1 MALVQRIDAW
11 RNASDER
18 LEKLRRVADF
28 LVVGIAAALPWSTS
42 VLSILLAA
50 WILAVI
56 PTIRFAELKETLRLP
71 AAYLPVAIFLL
82 ALLGLLWADVE
93 WKERLQGL
101 SPFLKLAAV
110 PVLITQFRNS
120 TNGRAVF
127 IAFLVSCCALLIAS
141 TLTAVFPSEL
151 GRFGKHP
158 GILVKDRISQ
168 STMFLIAAM
177 GFIYVSLDSFR
188 RSDHRWFVGGALLA
202 AAFLV
207 NIMFVSTSRTILLS
221 IPIVGLV
228 LLMSMFRE
236 YRWHALVV
244 SIVAVLIA
252 SALIWQSSSATRDRV
267 LAIAHEINAY
277 NEEDVRTSSGERIEF
292 WKKSA
297 QFVTEA
303 PIIGHGTASTRTL
316 FEKVASQQSGASG
329 LVTSNPHNQILAA
342 AVQFG
347 AIGVLLLLAMWAAHA
362 GLLRVAGVAGAAIAI
377 IFTQHLIGSLFNS
390 HLFDFTHGWLYVVG
404 IGVAAGMAL
413 RAAR

>member
-1 MALVQRIDAW
+1 
-11 RNASDER
+11 
-18 LEKLRRVADF
+18 
-28 LVVGIAAALPWSTS
+28 
-42 VLSILLAA
+42 
-50 WILAVI
+50 
-56 PTIRFAELKETLRLP
+56 
-71 AAYLPVAIFLL
+71 
-82 ALLGLLWADVE
+82 
-93 WKERLQGL
+93 
-101 SPFLKLAAV
+101 
-110 PVLITQFRNS
+110 
-120 TNGRAVF
+120 
-127 IAFLVSCCALLIAS
+127 
-141 TLTAVFPSEL
+141 
-151 GRFGKHP
+151 
-158 GILVKDRISQ
+158 
-168 STMFLIAAM
+168 MFLIAAM

-244 SIVAVLIA
+244 SIVAVVIA

-277 NEEDVRTSSGERIEF
+277 NEDDVRTSSGERIEF

-413 RAAR
+413 RTAR